1 LGSSLILFTTLWF
14 CFWKFQRTSSF
25 HERTSSS
32 VWVLW
37 SAFQKWELP
46 NAGLG
51 IVMITLMMLQ
61 IMNFEGTHMS
71 EFICS
76 SVLMFN
82 KEIFTALLFTKF
94 VSILSLIILE
104 FFYR

>member
-1 LGSSLILFTTLWF
+1 MVFE
-14 CFWKFQRTSSF
+14 SF
-25 HERTSSS
+25 EEPAVSIKEQAVQCEFFDQHLKNESRRM
-32 VWVLW
+32 L
-37 SAFQKWELP
+37 
-46 NAGLG
+46 
-51 IVMITLMMLQ
+51 MLQ

-76 SVLMFN
+76 SVLMVN
-82 KEIFTALLFTKF
+82 KENFTALLFTKF

>member
-14 CFWKFQRTSSF
+14 GFWKFQRTSSF
-25 HERTSSS
+25 HKRTSSS

-46 NAGLG
+46 NGGLG
-51 IVMITLMMLQ
+51 IVIITLTMFQ
-61 IMNFEGTHMS
+61 IMKFEGTHMS

-76 SVLMFN
+76 KCFN
-82 KEIFTALLFTKF
+82 
-94 VSILSLIILE
+94 V
-104 FFYR
+104 